1 MSPPRAA
8 CPRCCVAACRCRTQL
23 LFFNKN
29 LFDTYNR
36 QSGRG
41 GGKLKWDQART
52 ADWAR
57 RTRSQK
63 GPGHEKVAEILAV
76 PNTGLNAPPFYDK
89 TIF

>member
-52 ADWAR
+52 TDWA
-57 RTRSQK
+57 T
-63 GPGHEKVAEILAV
+63 HAES
-76 PNTGLNAPPFYDK
+76 DR
-89 TIF
+89 